1 MLFALFLILFIFVC
15 IGLIFLII
23 IQSDKG
29 GGISGA
35 IGGGLA
41 GANTLLGTQDASNIL
56 TKGTTGFAITYMA
69 LCIVLSLFLSRMVN
83 KVPES
88 ALAKRAASAQQEPT
102 PSDVLQGGGLP
113 LQQPGG
119 EGAIPPVG
127 AAANPTPMA
136 PAPAP
141 LKSTPAPIKSA
152 PAPVAPKAAPKPGK

>member
-1 MLFALFLILFIFVC
+1 MLFAFFLVLFVFVC

-41 GANTLLGTQDASNIL
+41 GANTLLGTQDAGNIL
-56 TKGTTGFAITYMA
+56 TKGTTGFAIAYMV

-88 ALAKRAASAQQEPT
+88 ALAKRAASAQEAPT
-102 PSDVLQGGGLP
+102 PSDVLQGGGFP
-113 LQQPGG
+113 LQQEGG
-119 EGAIPPVG
+119 EGTVPP
-127 AAANPTPMA
+127 AAGTTNPAPIA
-136 PAPAP
+136 PAPAA
-141 LKSTPAPIKSA
+141 TT
-152 PAPVAPKAAPKPGK
+152 PVAPNPKPTTKPGK